1 MYGSDLQGHR
11 ALITVVVVPLV
22 ASVKMASSSRTQSN
36 GGVDT
41 FESLSEV
48 FRCFICMEK
57 LHNARLC
64 PHCSKLCC
72 YKCIRVSLLFQSLIC
87 SKKWITETR
96 SQCPHCR
103 ASLHIYELINCR
115 WVDEVTQQLDNLQS
129 QSASARSTSGRSDQ
143 GSTSSGDICEI
154 HNERLSVFCST
165 CDSAICHQCALFDGK
180 HEQHAFR
187 PLDEVYND
195 HVKQIRAE
203 MDQLKHRHLELISLF
218 QDVEK
223 NVQTV
228 KQAKQERVRELRNAI
243 ELMITRLD
251 SQLKSKLV
259 TLMGQRNQLFQ
270 EIELLETLLQEV
282 QSELTTVSRP
292 EIIARSAEILAM
304 FAEVHRK
311 PMATFVTA
319 PVAAD
324 FISEI
329 VPPYDSS
336 SFTLQ
341 NYSILRQRADPVYSQ
356 PLHVGGLSWRLK
368 VYPDGNGV
376 VRGNYLS
383 VFIELSAGLLEA
395 SKYEYRVEMIHQ
407 ASRDSTRNIVRE
419 FASHFEVG
427 ESWGY
432 NRFFRLDLLASEG
445 YLDSETDTVIL
456 SFHAYGADPSV
467 FATTHL
473 IGMITCMQLTALL
486 PDCTNRFL
494 AVVFGSPNTV
504 RAPTY
509 FQKCRDQQWHIAQLE
524 ATQGHCFSQLADL
537 KEQLELVMTQQPNGS
552 ANLEARAVINKSVD
566 KSPAVCVQSSAN
578 PIPTASTS
586 SGDGAM
592 SGLPM
597 DHIESDPAVPLNDTS
612 VRSTGVTAKV
622 GPGKQVISNLPNWC
636 NLEDHTRPG
645 SGNAGSD
652 SETIATSRV
661 AHEDDI
667 NRHHTCIHSPL
678 GQSSPD
684 AVEEDEDSDS
694 EPRSETTAAPS
705 NAPSR
710 LLSRS
715 YEYPLESV
723 SEPLMNLFVS
733 TYSNTNRPALLS
745 SIDLSPFTASCNSE
759 DQAILGFLNSH
770 EVTDEPPHDY
780 DHMDPE
786 EEEEDGDEGVEP
798 QVESDSEPDENNARI
813 RESDVVHSNGTR
825 IRSDEPVE
833 FSENEGDDDDEQD
846 RGEGGR
852 AAEVVQPNNHQYTD
866 EDDEDRRCEDD
877 DTDDYACLSTHNSPR
892 GDSDPNPRLI
902 LNGSASSGAFP
913 ATLNTSSS
921 FEHAF
926 GFNGESSTDEAI
938 DEQPTTSSARNFFR
952 DQPHGNMRDAE
963 QSLGANFT
971 AMEELLR
978 LPASRNTLLTD
989 RHRVVNRRQDPRLLD
1004 RKPFRISALGKVYNR
1019 LGPRSEP
1026 AGRPRRGYR
1035 QIQSENLIATDR
1047 NRACLSTAGVTSP
1060 DTALSDHETAAS
1072 NVSWCSTHACKFAHS
1087 QAKPEC
1093 SVSESAADIP
1103 SAGVVSSVLRQPST
1117 SRTVGAHSPHDSL
1130 TCGSRPILTQSRI
1143 CEMPPQLVAR
1153 RDDHYITGAMQP
1165 GDLNTSRRSEET
1177 LAADTLP
1184 LSHANRLFFR
1194 RLKRLSSETRL
1205 LKQSIQN
1212 LENDVDEETMT
1223 GDRDVNEHAD
1233 VVSRV
1238 GHITVNDETDEVALS
1253 GLPTPSALADEPGA
1267 KSVVSRSSW
1276 TVTKPKTAS
1285 SSPRVAVSSGL
1296 LGSKF
1301 VTNDLRPSSGSRQH
1315 ASSRA
1320 MDAIRQLPVGGAGV
1334 TLGSPKTPDSSPYP
1348 VHTHGDIS
1356 ADLLPRPESQTG
1368 TKIQA
1373 ALLGDGN
1380 SSGTTG
1386 TERPTVEKLT
1396 ALSQSVT
1403 QEADVSLAALCHRI
1417 NRLQTEAEAVAKA
1430 ITLTSGKTPSSIP
1443 TGSCFR
1449 VSIRE
1454 AEVPSRSVSGS
1465 NVEVGPRPSVSGRSL
1480 NGTSTTTTISIANSS
1495 APNLPFALL
1504 TEVISANNG
1513 DSCGMGIR
1521 PNPAEVECSRERS
1534 TERESIS

>member
-1 MYGSDLQGHR
+1 
-11 ALITVVVVPLV
+11 
-22 ASVKMASSSRTQSN
+22 MASSSRTHST

-57 LHNARLC
+57 VHNARLC

-72 YKCIRVSLLFQSLIC
+72 YKCIR
-87 SKKWITETR
+87 KWITETR

-115 WVDEVTQQLDNLQS
+115 WVDEVTQQLDSLQS

-143 GSTSSGDICEI
+143 GSSSSGDICEI

-456 SFHAYGADPSV
+456 SFH
-467 FATTHL
+467 
-473 IGMITCMQLTALL
+473 
-486 PDCTNRFL
+486 
-494 AVVFGSPNTV
+494 V

-537 KEQLELVMTQQPNGS
+537 KEQLELVMTQQPNAS
-552 ANLEARAVINKSVD
+552 ANLKARAVID
-566 KSPAVCVQSSAN
+566 KSGDRSPAFFVQSPTN
-578 PIPTASTS
+578 PIPAASTS

-597 DHIESDPAVPLNDTS
+597 NHMESDPAVPSSDASL
-612 VRSTGVTAKV
+612 RSTGVTAKV
-622 GPGKQVISNLPNWC
+622 GPGKHASSNLPNWC
-636 NLEDHTRPG
+636 TLEDHTRPG
-645 SGNAGSD
+645 SGNGGSD

-661 AHEDDI
+661 AHEDEI
-667 NRHHTCIHSPL
+667 NRHHACIHSPL
-678 GQSSPD
+678 GHSSPE

-694 EPRSETTAAPS
+694 EPRSQTTAAPPS
-705 NAPSR
+705 APSR

-759 DQAILGFLNSH
+759 DQAILGFLSSH

-780 DHMDPE
+780 DHMDPEE

-798 QVESDSEPDENNARI
+798 QVESDSEPDENGAHI
-813 RESDVVHSNGTR
+813 RESNVVHPNGTR
-825 IRSDEPVE
+825 VRSDEPVE
-833 FSENEGDDDDEQD
+833 LSENEGDDEDEQD
-846 RGEGGR
+846 RDGVRR
-852 AAEVVQPNNHQYTD
+852 AAVEVAQPNNHQYSD
-866 EDDEDRRCEDD
+866 EDDGDRRCEDD

-892 GDSDPNPRLI
+892 GDSDPNPRLL

-938 DEQPTTSSARNFFR
+938 DEQPTASNAQNFFR
-952 DQPHGNMRDAE
+952 DQPQGNVHDAE
-963 QSLGANFT
+963 QAFGANFT

-1004 RKPFRISALGKVYNR
+1004 RKPFRISALGKVHNR
-1019 LGPRSEP
+1019 FGPRSEP
-1026 AGRPRRGYR
+1026 TGRPRRGYR
-1035 QIQSENLIATDR
+1035 QTQSANLIATDR

-1060 DTALSDHETAAS
+1060 DTVLSDHETAAS
-1072 NVSWCSTHACKFAHS
+1072 NLGWCWSRALLSNGGCSRGVEPCKFAHS

-1093 SVSESAADIP
+1093 SVGESTTDVS
-1103 SAGVVSSVLRQPST
+1103 SAGVVASAFRQINT
-1117 SRTVGAHSPHDSL
+1117 SRAAGTHSPHNAL
-1130 TCGSRPILTQSRI
+1130 TSGSRPILSQSRA

-1153 RDDHYITGAMQP
+1153 RDDHYMTAAMQP
-1165 GDLNTSRRSEET
+1165 GDPNTGRRSEET
-1177 LAADTLP
+1177 PAADTLP

-1194 RLKRLSSETRL
+1194 RLKRLSSETRM
-1205 LKQSIQN
+1205 LKQSLQN

-1233 VVSRV
+1233 VASRASRT
-1238 GHITVNDETDEVALS
+1238 TVNDDTGDVAFS
-1253 GLPTPSALADEPGA
+1253 GLPTPSALGDEPGV

-1301 VTNDLRPSSGSRQH
+1301 VTNDLRPSSGPRQSTGSRV
-1315 ASSRA
+1315 

-1334 TLGSPKTPDSSPYP
+1334 TLCSPKTTDSSPYP
-1348 VHTHGDIS
+1348 VHTHGDTSTDI
-1356 ADLLPRPESQTG
+1356 LPRYV
-1368 TKIQA
+1368 
-1373 ALLGDGN
+1373 
-1380 SSGTTG
+1380 
-1386 TERPTVEKLT
+1386 R
-1396 ALSQSVT
+1396 
-1403 QEADVSLAALCHRI
+1403 
-1417 NRLQTEAEAVAKA
+1417 
-1430 ITLTSGKTPSSIP
+1430 
-1443 TGSCFR
+1443 
-1449 VSIRE
+1449 
-1454 AEVPSRSVSGS
+1454 
-1465 NVEVGPRPSVSGRSL
+1465 
-1480 NGTSTTTTISIANSS
+1480 
-1495 APNLPFALL
+1495 FA
-1504 TEVISANNG
+1504 
-1513 DSCGMGIR
+1513 
-1521 PNPAEVECSRERS
+1521 
-1534 TERESIS
+1534 

>member
-1 MYGSDLQGHR
+1 
-11 ALITVVVVPLV
+11 
-22 ASVKMASSSRTQSN
+22 MASSSRTQGN

-72 YKCIRVSLLFQSLIC
+72 YKCIR
-87 SKKWITETR
+87 KWITETR

-129 QSASARSTSGRSDQ
+129 QSVSARSTSGRSDQ

-456 SFHAYGADPSV
+456 SFH
-467 FATTHL
+467 
-473 IGMITCMQLTALL
+473 
-486 PDCTNRFL
+486 
-494 AVVFGSPNTV
+494 V

-552 ANLEARAVINKSVD
+552 ANLEARAVINKSGD
-566 KSPAVCVQSSAN
+566 KSPAVFVQSSAN

-586 SGDGAM
+586 SVDGAM
-592 SGLPM
+592 SGSPM
-597 DHIESDPAVPLNDTS
+597 DHIESDPAVPLNDAS

-622 GPGKQVISNLPNWC
+622 GPGKHVISNLPNWC

-645 SGNAGSD
+645 SGNGGSD

-661 AHEDDI
+661 AHEDDS
-667 NRHHTCIHSPL
+667 NRHHACIHSPL
-678 GQSSPD
+678 GQSSPE

-694 EPRSETTAAPS
+694 EPRSETTAAPP
-705 NAPSR
+705 NAPSC

-770 EVTDEPPHDY
+770 EVTDEPPNDY

-813 RESDVVHSNGTR
+813 RESDMVHPNGTR
-825 IRSDEPVE
+825 IRSDELVE
-833 FSENEGDDDDEQD
+833 FSENEVDDEDEQD

-852 AAEVVQPNNHQYTD
+852 AAAEVVQPNNHQYTD
-866 EDDEDRRCEDD
+866 EDDEDHRCEDD

-913 ATLNTSSS
+913 TTLNTSSS

-938 DEQPTTSSARNFFR
+938 DEQPTTNNTRNVFR
-952 DQPHGNMRDAE
+952 DQPQGNMRDAE
-963 QSLGANFT
+963 QALGANFT

-1035 QIQSENLIATDR
+1035 QTQSENLIATDR

-1072 NVSWCSTHACKFAHS
+1072 NVSWCSTHALLSNGGCSRGVESCKFAHS

-1093 SVSESAADIP
+1093 SVSESAADVP
-1103 SAGVVSSVLRQPST
+1103 SAGVVSSVMRQPSI
-1117 SRTVGAHSPHDSL
+1117 SRTVGTHSPHDSL
-1130 TCGSRPILTQSRI
+1130 TCGSRPILSQSRV

-1153 RDDHYITGAMQP
+1153 RDDHYITGVMQP
-1165 GDLNTSRRSEET
+1165 GDLNASRRSEET

-1233 VVSRV
+1233 VVSCV
-1238 GHITVNDETDEVALS
+1238 GHITVNDETGEVGLS
-1253 GLPTPSALADEPGA
+1253 GLPIPSALGDEPAA

-1301 VTNDLRPSSGSRQH
+1301 VTNDLRPSSGSRQLVG
-1315 ASSRA
+1315 SRA
-1320 MDAIRQLPVGGAGV
+1320 MDAVRQLPVGGAGV
-1334 TLGSPKTPDSSPYP
+1334 TLGSPKTPDPSPYP
-1348 VHTHGDIS
+1348 VHTHGDTS
-1356 ADLLPRPESQTG
+1356 ADLLPRPEGQTG
-1368 TKIQA
+1368 PKIQP

-1380 SSGTTG
+1380 ASGTTG
-1386 TERPTVEKLT
+1386 TGRPTVEKLT

-1465 NVEVGPRPSVSGRSL
+1465 NVEVGPRPSVSSRSL

-1504 TEVISANNG
+1504 TEVISANTG